1 MRIGSGRQANHHS
14 NGLIKP
20 GLIAL
25 SRFGILETSFANTP
39 MNYGHFDD
47 TAKEYV
53 ITRPDT
59 PRPWSNYL
67 GSTEYGAIITN
78 HAGGYSFY
86 KSGATGR
93 FLRMRFNSI
102 PMDQPGR
109 LFYVRDNESG
119 DFWTPSWQPSPK
131 PLDRFK
137 YACRHGM
144 AYTIIESEYEGIA
157 SEATYFVPLGQTFE
171 YWRLKLTNRS
181 NRKRSLG
188 VFTYCEFANLWHTF
202 QDLTNLQYSQFI
214 TRATLEDG
222 IMGVTCN
229 PNYDFDGKDLTGCN
243 RSWIALNGAPLAG
256 YESVRERFLG
266 SYGGYAAPEVVVKG
280 RCENFLGE
288 GDNICGG
295 LHAVIDLAPGETR
308 ELIVQLGLGTVQSH
322 GKKTVAEFGNSARC
336 EAEFQKLKSAWHA
349 PLGALQV
356 ETPDKDF
363 DHMVNVWNAYNALIT
378 YAWSRSA
385 SLVYNGERDG
395 LGFRDTVQD
404 MLGAIPLLKEGVKPR
419 LELMLTGQL
428 SNGGA
433 IPVIKPF
440 SHKPGHEAPPPDAE
454 YRSDDCLWFFNA
466 VPAYVAETG
475 DLGFYK
481 KVLPYA
487 DKGEASVLGH
497 LRRALEFNLE
507 RTGRN
512 GLPCGLAADWNDCI
526 RLGYRG
532 ESVFVA
538 FQVRLGL
545 DTYAGLADRLDQTA
559 EANWARKE
567 LKGLDAKIQKV
578 CWDGEWFI
586 WAIGQDG
593 TVYGTKGFPEGQVY
607 MNTQVW
613 AVMSGAATPEQAKT
627 CLKTM
632 KDRLATPFGVMLCAP
647 PFIKADPEIMKATLF
662 NAGIKENAGIFS
674 HTQSWGVIAEVMQG
688 NGKQAYD
695 YFRAFMPSAYN
706 DRAEQRQ
713 VEPYV
718 HCQTTY
724 SRYNI
729 NEGASRVPWLSGTAS
744 WSYYSATHWL
754 LGIRPEEN
762 GLRIDPCIP
771 AEWKG
776 FKMKRSFRGKSLSI
790 EVSNPSG
797 VQKGARSLSVDGA
810 NIAGCVVPA
819 EKLHDGSKIVA
830 VLG

>member
-1 MRIGSGRQANHHS
+1 MQ
-14 NGLIKP
+14 
-20 GLIAL
+20 
-25 SRFGILETSFANTP
+25 
-39 MNYGHFDD
+39 YGHFDD
-47 TAKEYV
+47 HAKEYV

-102 PMDQPGR
+102 PLDQPGR
-109 LFYVRDNESG
+109 LFYLRDQATG
-119 DFWTPSWQPSPK
+119 DFWAPSWQPVAK
-131 PLDRFK
+131 PLDQFK

-144 AYTIIESEYEGIA
+144 AYTTIESEYGDIA
-157 SEATYFVPLGQTFE
+157 TESTYFVPLGQTFE
-171 YWRLKLTNRS
+171 YWRLRVTNLSDRT
-181 NRKRSLG
+181 RSLG

-202 QDLTNLQYSQFI
+202 QDLVNLQYSQFI
-214 TRATLEDG
+214 TRATLEDEILG
-222 IMGVTCN
+222 ITCN

-243 RSWIALNGAPLAG
+243 RSWMALRGAPLAG
-256 YESVRERFLG
+256 HESVRERFLG

-280 RCENFLGE
+280 QCSNFLGE

-295 LHAVIDLAPGETR
+295 LQANIELAPGESR
-308 ELIVQLGLGTVQSH
+308 ELIVLLGLGTIQSH
-322 GKKTVAEFGNSARC
+322 GKATVEEFGNSERC
-336 EAEFQKLKSAWHA
+336 EAEFRKLKAKWHA
-349 PLGALQV
+349 PLENLQV

-404 MLGAIPLLKEGVKPR
+404 MLGALPMLKEGIRER

-440 SHKPGHEAPPPDAE
+440 SHKPGAEQPPPDEE
-454 YRSDDCLWFFNA
+454 YRSDDCLWFFNT

-475 DLGFYK
+475 DFSFYT

-487 DKGEASVLGH
+487 DRGEATVLGH

-526 RLGYRG
+526 RLGYHG

-545 DTYAGLADRLDQTA
+545 EVYAGIAERLGLADQA
-559 EANWARKE
+559 KWARTE
-567 LKGLDAKIQKV
+567 LSALDAKIQKV

-593 TVYGTKGFPEGQVY
+593 TIYGTKNFPEGQVY

-613 AVMSGAATPEQAKT
+613 AVMSGAATAEQAKQ

-632 KDRLATPFGVMLCAP
+632 KDRLATPYGVMLCAP
-647 PFIKADPEIMKATLF
+647 PFIKANPEIMKATLF

-688 NGKQAYD
+688 NGQQAYD
-695 YFRAFMPSAYN
+695 YYRAFMPAAYN
-706 DRAEQRQ
+706 DRAELRQ

-724 SRYNI
+724 SRYNV

-744 WSYYSATHWL
+744 WSLYSATHWL
-754 LGIRPEEN
+754 LGVRPEIE
-762 GLRIDPCIP
+762 GLRVDPCIP
-771 AEWKG
+771 GSWPG
-776 FKMKRSFRGKSLSI
+776 FKMTRSFRGKKISI
-790 EVSNPSG
+790 EVKNPSG
-797 VQKGARSLSVDGA
+797 VQKGIKSLTVDG
-810 NIAGCVVPA
+810 NSVPGCIVPA
-819 EKLHDGSKIVA
+819 ELLREGSTITA
-830 VLG
+830 TMG